1 MAPINCLTFIGGL
14 SPKIDIICFQEHKLY
29 KDRPKKHS
37 RNPLAKNSTM
47 DDKSEWKL
55 NIKTRI
61 GQNKQNTTRILIF
74 SN

>member
-47 DDKSEWKL
+47 DDKSE
-55 NIKTRI
+55 
-61 GQNKQNTTRILIF
+61 
-74 SN
+74 